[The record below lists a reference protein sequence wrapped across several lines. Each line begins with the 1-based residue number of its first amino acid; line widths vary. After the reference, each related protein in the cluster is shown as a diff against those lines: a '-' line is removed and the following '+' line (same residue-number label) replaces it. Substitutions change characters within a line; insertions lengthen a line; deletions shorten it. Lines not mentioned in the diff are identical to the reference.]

1 MAAKPKLYDFE
12 VRNRCSGEVQFT
24 AKIEADPSVPLG
36 VRLGLAIKWALG
48 SRAYLSGGYLSR
60 ADLSGAYLSRA
71 DLSGADLSGANLSRA
86 YLSGAY
92 LSRADLSGA
101 DLSGANLSRAY
112 LSGAYL
118 SRADLSG
125 AYLSRAYLCGEEIA
139 RVICRLHREIDPYPF
154 IALEVATGG
163 VKIAA
168 GCRWFTVAEF
178 RDHVEDAYPDTDKAR
193 ETLDILAFVETR
205 AAALGV
211 ALEPAVTSEAA

>member
-48 SRAYLSGGYLSR
+48 SRAYLSGG
-60 ADLSGAYLSRA
+60 
-71 DLSGADLSGANLSRA
+71 
-86 YLSGAY
+86 Y

>member
-48 SRAYLSGGYLSR
+48 
-60 ADLSGAYLSRA
+60 
-71 DLSGADLSGANLSRA
+71 
-86 YLSGAY
+86 
-92 LSRADLSGA
+92 
-101 DLSGANLSRAY
+101 SRAY